1 MSISLSQ
8 PVFSDNNIS
17 QTSNYGRVMPRVISI
32 NESSLRYNDYNPEL
46 QHEQKARVKV
56 VKQSKID
63 LINIVLNDSFEAGVI
78 SQSENYI
85 DRYANKENIEYIREA
100 ANELYLENFS
110 DPHILTGLLIMMGS
124 LSYNDAYPQGQTM
137 ALGLLQHECITV
149 RDRAIQV
156 FERWNSKKGINVL
169 KSLRCDRVWL
179 QKYVDKVIQYL
190 ERDGED

>member
-46 QHEQKARVKV
+46 QSEQKARVKV
-56 VKQSKID
+56 VKQYKID

-110 DPHILTGLLIMMGS
+110 DPHILTGFT
-124 LSYNDAYPQGQTM
+124 N
-137 ALGLLQHECITV
+137 
-149 RDRAIQV
+149 
-156 FERWNSKKGINVL
+156 
-169 KSLRCDRVWL
+169 
-179 QKYVDKVIQYL
+179 
-190 ERDGED
+190 

>member
-1 MSISLSQ
+1 
-8 PVFSDNNIS
+8 
-17 QTSNYGRVMPRVISI
+17 
-32 NESSLRYNDYNPEL
+32 
-46 QHEQKARVKV
+46 
-56 VKQSKID
+56 
-63 LINIVLNDSFEAGVI
+63 
-78 SQSENYI
+78 
-85 DRYANKENIEYIREA
+85 
-100 ANELYLENFS
+100 
-110 DPHILTGLLIMMGS
+110 MMGS

-169 KSLRCDRVWL
+169 KSLHCDRVWL

>member
-8 PVFSDNNIS
+8 PVFLDNTIS
-17 QTSNYGRVMPRVISI
+17 QTSNNVRVMPRVISI
-32 NESSLRYNDYNPEL
+32 NESSLRYNDYSPEL
-46 QHEQKARVKV
+46 QNEQQARVKV
-56 VKQSKID
+56 VKQYKID
-63 LINIVLNDSFEAGVI
+63 LLNIVLNDSFESGVI

-85 DRYANKENIEYIREA
+85 DRCANKDNVEYIREA
-100 ANELYLENFS
+100 ANELYLEHFS
-110 DPHILTGLLIMMGS
+110 EPHILTGLLIMMGS
-124 LSYNDAYPQGQTM
+124 LTYNDASPQGQTM

-169 KSLRCDRVWL
+169 KSLHCDRVWL
-179 QKYVDKVIQYL
+179 QKYVDKVILYL

>member
-46 QHEQKARVKV
+46 QSEQKARVKV
-56 VKQSKID
+56 VKQYKID

-169 KSLRCDRVWL
+169 KSLHCDRVWL